1 MKISSHLTLNV
12 ITKKTSRHI
21 ALKRR
26 KLPANAN
33 IFSAQCEENFHPRRR
48 KIRPKPI
55 QETWEETWAMK
66 LAADGGA
73 PQARPPSASP
83 DRAVRLGM
91 LRASPARLRGASDC
105 ALTAI
110 VSGEGSAS

>member
-26 KLPANAN
+26 KFPADAN

-48 KIRPKPI
+48 NLRPNLSREIWKEP
-55 QETWEETWAMK
+55 WATK
-66 LAADGGA
+66 LADDGGA
-73 PQARPPSASP
+73 LPARPPSPSL
-83 DRAVRLGM
+83 DRAARLGFP
-91 LRASPARLRGASDC
+91 RTSPARLSGAGEC
-105 ALTAI
+105 APPA
-110 VSGEGSAS
+110 VAAGDRWPA